1 MNFIEEVNSYEDIC
15 KILNID
21 PNVKPDTSAYD
32 NEDRSAAVS
41 LFRLWKASKAA
52 WKAEKKV
59 IDWNDWEQKKYSIW
73 AELSDDAGSGSGFSS
88 FGYYC
93 VDDYSSVGARLVF
106 PSLEIAKHIFEFMK
120 EDFKNVMKYPN

>member
-73 AELSDDAGSGSGFSS
+73 AELSDDAGSGSGFSY
-88 FGYYC
+88 F
-93 VDDYSSVGARLVF
+93 DYDFDCGNSYVGARLVF